1 MRDLGFA
8 RVATEFSP
16 AGSGVRFDVVGI
28 ASRTRQVRIYEVK
41 SSRGDFLSDRKWERY
56 LEYCTHFAFV
66 APAGAIQRWELA
78 CEVGLI
84 EYGSPS
90 LRNLS
95 RARRYGVRILR
106 EDTLRAVRPSR
117 RLRDG
122 VADGPWIAMLEAM
135 AFATAGA
142 HEAAEYIHGGG
153 I

>member
-16 AGSGVRFDVVGI
+16 AGSGGKR
-28 ASRTRQVRIYEVK
+28 E
-41 SSRGDFLSDRKWERY
+41 
-56 LEYCTHFAFV
+56 
-66 APAGAIQRWELA
+66 RWELA